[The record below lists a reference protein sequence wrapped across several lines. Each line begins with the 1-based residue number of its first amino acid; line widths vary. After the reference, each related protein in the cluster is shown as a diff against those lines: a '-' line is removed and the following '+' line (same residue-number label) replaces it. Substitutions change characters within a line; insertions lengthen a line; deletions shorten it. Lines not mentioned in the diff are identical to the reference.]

1 MKKPKER
8 FSIELIPSACLE
20 AISKSL
26 PELNE
31 KFSPHG
37 VDIDTSHDVYLSHP
51 LCNEDEDIQY
61 AKLVICT
68 DDGKGPGHWKDEVV
82 VYQMKNNNGLE
93 KTIAYLNVF
102 PCRKIDISHT
112 SFPNLFE
119 YLEKEEL
126 EKVLDSEPDGI

>member
-1 MKKPKER
+1 MEKPKQVFFE
-8 FSIELIPSACLE
+8 EEIPRECLN
-20 AISKSL
+20 AISESL

-31 KFSPHG
+31 KFSQH
-37 VDIDTSHDVYLSHP
+37 DIVLDTSYDVFLSHP
-51 LCNEDEDIQY
+51 LHNEDEDIRY

-68 DDGKGPGHWKDEVV
+68 DDGNGPGHWRDEVV

-93 KTIAYLNVF
+93 KTIAFLKVF
-102 PCRKIDISHT
+102 PSRQIDISHT

-126 EKVLDSEPDGI
+126 ADVLS